1 MRVRFGDAALAFR
14 EMMCGQT
21 ERQVHLYAAPATST
35 TGLEEFCGGCR
46 QRQVD
51 PGRRPHRRFVC
62 HVTTT
67 AEPACLVCGE
77 DRFAAVRERSME
89 SPHRRAIRIAGNLT
103 RAHRHPAPCPV
114 DDEAAGLQE
123 PPHKATALRSDS
135 VWVPFGRAEAGLDRA
150 SCLTQVVDAHIYEA
164 RLGRRSV
171 PQRQAPSWQKL
182 YLVELRAWVRLG
194 EAKSNAGAHEVPH
207 LDGTR

>member
-1 MRVRFGDAALAFR
+1 MADYDDLVAAYRAMPSNDWLKLGKALLTMMIEGPPASVAFLERVILDVVLMVVRRGSLATPS
-14 EMMCGQT
+14 G
-21 ERQVHLYAAPATST
+21 
-35 TGLEEFCGGCR
+35 
-46 QRQVD
+46 
-51 PGRRPHRRFVC
+51 
-62 HVTTT
+62 
-67 AEPACLVCGE
+67 
-77 DRFAAVRERSME
+77 ERSIE

-103 RAHRHPAPCPV
+103 RAHRNPALCPV
-114 DDEAAGLQE
+114 DDEAVGLQE

-150 SCLTQVVDAHIYEA
+150 SCLTQVVDAHIYEP

-182 YLVELRAWVRLG
+182 YLVEFRAWVRLG
-194 EAKSNAGAHEVPH
+194 EAKSNEGAHEVPH